1 MMVQQEA
8 REIKAGNWSAVTQVQ
23 AEQVQTLAKQ
33 VCINTRSEFLSGN
46 HYYDMENMT
55 QQYLQGS
62 LPLDMLIKELDQRV
76 QMVMKE
82 K

>member
-1 MMVQQEA
+1 
-8 REIKAGNWSAVTQVQ
+8 
-23 AEQVQTLAKQ
+23 
-33 VCINTRSEFLSGN
+33 
-46 HYYDMENMT
+46 MT